1 MLTPRFCSASSP
13 PPPALPESPLVATDG
28 TSIPFFASGNLQTN
42 TDYSSG
48 GANTR
53 TITSTG
59 NSYTYYGCFLDIYS
73 GNYTILSN
81 GNPTPV
87 SAFMPGGHQ
96 CLVAQI
102 AFDDAP
108 ILTLNGVTPTP
119 QNCPQLAQRNLQVS
133 VSDNPGPLETHLIP
147 QTFDVAPTAAPPA
160 NPGQFVDLPDELMID
175 WGNTPIGSTAQI
187 YWPSLTVSDVISLAK
202 KLYPTHQLRT
212 VAGDPNTI
220 EVTVPEGF
228 TIVPI
233 PFDTG
238 ANIAGLFTIQ
248 LPLGIVQGQEFLLT
262 VRRISSRIYQIDKV
276 PEIARQAVSNGTP
289 QSFSRAPPIE
299 AHNYRYTAGIFAVK
313 IPVVVGRE
321 MLPIELDAQSIIAWR
336 LNQMSPT
343 DRWYKVMQRYLS
355 YINGRVSGLGGLGPV
370 VPSPTGIPPGSGEGP
385 KPCHHHHRHRHHE
398 TCGCCGPTH
407 EKPKDSGCGC
417 CGCSDCCG
425 PTHEKPKSLGCGYS
439 YPKPSPPKTHPIPCA
454 KHPQHPHSSCPE
466 CKPGHS
472 GTIPPPKSHCGVI
485 THLFHDRYGK
495 FCGFQLKPHDGDDEV
510 CFRHVEPRICD
521 LVSRAWKECHS
532 VEVEC
537 CEKGG
542 EKEVTGLALKKQ
554 DYEV

>member
-1 MLTPRFCSASSP
+1 MLTERPCSASSP

-42 TDYSSG
+42 TDYTSG
-48 GANTR
+48 RANTR
-53 TITSTG
+53 TITSSG

-73 GNYTILSN
+73 GNYVVLNN
-81 GNPTPV
+81 GQPAQV
-87 SAFMPGGHQ
+87 SALMPGGHQ

-108 ILTLNGVTPTP
+108 ILTLNGVTPSP

-133 VSDNPGPLETHLIP
+133 LSDNPGPLETHLIP

-187 YWPSLTVSDVISLAK
+187 YWPSITVSNVISLAK

-228 TIVPI
+228 TFVPI
-233 PFDTG
+233 PFG
-238 ANIAGLFTIQ
+238 KGPNIAGLFTIQ
-248 LPLGIVQGQEFLLT
+248 LPLGIVRGQEFLLT
-262 VRRISSRIYQIDKV
+262 VRRISSRIYQIDEV
-276 PEIARQAVSNGTP
+276 PRIAEQAIST
-289 QSFSRAPPIE
+289 QSFSRARPIQ
-299 AHNYRYTAGIFAVK
+299 AVNYRYTAGIFAVR

-370 VPSPTGIPPGSGEGP
+370 VPSPTGIPPGQGGP
-385 KPCHHHHRHRHHE
+385 KPGHHHHE
-398 TCGCCGPTH
+398 CCGCCGPAR
-407 EKPKDSGCGC
+407 EKPKH
-417 CGCSDCCG
+417 SDCSC
-425 PTHEKPKSLGCGYS
+425 S
-439 YPKPSPPKTHPIPCA
+439 YPKPSPPKTYPVPCA
-454 KHPQHPHSSCPE
+454 KHPQHPSDSCPE
-466 CKPGHS
+466 CKPGVS
-472 GTIPPPKSHCGVI
+472 GTPPPPKSHCGVI
-485 THLFHDRYGK
+485 THLFHDLHGQ
-495 FCGFQLKPHDGDDEV
+495 FCGFKVKRHDDHSEV
-510 CFRHVEPRICD
+510 CFRHVEPRMYE
-521 LVSRAWKECHS
+521 LVSRAWKDCHN
-532 VEVEC
+532 VEVEYR
-537 CEKGG
+537 EKGG
-542 EKEVTGLALKKQ
+542 EKEATGLVLKK
-554 DYEV
+554 